1 MKPGS
6 AFLQGEW
13 RFLQLTLVIGAWMLI
28 SPLLQHRWM
37 VEALLQLFLLNTL
50 LVTLW
55 ANPDWRAGRSIVFGI
70 WFVSL
75 AGSAIALAPLPVQ
88 WHRLGRSIE
97 IATTLPLLA
106 LLAAGI
112 LLYIFRNRTLTVD
125 GIFATVTVYL
135 LIAMFFSMLY
145 LLLIEWSPASFN
157 LQVEGMPPQLL
168 QSSLLYFSLITLA
181 TVGYGDILPVSET
194 ARTLAVIEATVGQF
208 YVAVIV
214 AVFVGMYATQRR
226 GA

>member
-1 MKPGS
+1 MRES
-6 AFLQGEW
+6 AFLRGEW
-13 RFLQLTLVIGAWMLI
+13 RFLQLTAFIGAWMLV
-28 SPLLQHRWM
+28 SPLMQDRW
-37 VEALLQLFLLNTL
+37 VVQALLQFFLLNTL

-55 ANPDWRAGRSIVFGI
+55 ANPNWRGGRGIVFGL
-70 WFVSL
+70 WLVSL
-75 AGSAIALAPLPVQ
+75 AGSALALAPLPVE
-88 WHRLGRSIE
+88 WHRFGRTME
-97 IATTLPLLA
+97 IVTALPLLA
-106 LLAAGI
+106 LLAVGI

-135 LIAMFFSMLY
+135 IIAMIFSLLY
-145 LLLIEWSPASFN
+145 LLLIEWNPASFN
-157 LQVEGMPPQLL
+157 LHVADMSPQLL
-168 QSSLLYFSLITLA
+168 QSNLLYFSLITLA

-226 GA
+226 DA